1 MGYPVVVVVLL
12 SLPMMASSGGV
23 ASGRGSGQL
32 QAALARG
39 RGGAPQP
46 AVQQLVDAIFKLGYL
61 PRQGANSTAAEK
73 HLAVRLIKAR
83 KAGSLS
89 SAQEAA
95 LANLGE
101 GGAEAQ
107 AAVGVH

>member
-1 MGYPVVVVVLL
+1 MGYPVGVVVLL
-12 SLPMMASSGGV
+12 SLPMMAGSGGV

-32 QAALARG
+32 QAALARD
-39 RGGAPQP
+39 RDGAPEP
-46 AVQQLVDAIFKLGYL
+46 ALQQLVDAILQLGYL
-61 PRQGANSTAAEK
+61 PRRAKNASAEENRI
-73 HLAVRLIKAR
+73 AVQLLKAC

-101 GGAEAQ
+101 GGAKAQ